1 MALADSLRKVANKAI
16 SKFGGDIT
24 IQSVSLGAYNP
35 TTGTATETITTK
47 TVKGVLEDV
56 KSTEL
61 RKPSTVD
68 NALISTNDKK
78 LSISAL
84 DLDSAPSLE
93 DKVVINSI
101 THGIITIETIEQ
113 DNKAII
119 YQLILRA

>member
-16 SKFGGDIT
+16 GKFGGDVT
-24 IQSVSLGAYNP
+24 IQSVRVGAYNS
-35 TTGTATETITTK
+35 TTGTAAETITTK
-47 TVKGVLEDV
+47 IVKGVLEDV

-61 RKPSTVD
+61 RKPSTV
-68 NALISTNDKK
+68 NNSLIRSDDKK

-84 DLDSAPSLE
+84 DLDSAPSLQ
-93 DKVVINSI
+93 DKIIISNY
-101 THGIITIETIEQ
+101 TYGIITVETIEQ